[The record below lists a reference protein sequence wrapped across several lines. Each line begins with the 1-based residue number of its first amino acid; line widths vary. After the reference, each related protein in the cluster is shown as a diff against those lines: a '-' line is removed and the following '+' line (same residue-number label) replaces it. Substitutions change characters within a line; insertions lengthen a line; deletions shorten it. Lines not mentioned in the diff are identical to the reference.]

1 MKKKTFPLCYAVVFI
16 LQQDA
21 QQERAEVVEL
31 AKKEERRKYEEFIT
45 QHEVCLC
52 ALRYIVIIDVF

>member
-1 MKKKTFPLCYAVVFI
+1 MFLCYAVVFI

-21 QQERAEVVEL
+21 QQEMVEVVEM

-45 QHEVCLC
+45 QHEVCNCLC
-52 ALRYIVIIDVF
+52 ALRYTVIIHVF

>member
-1 MKKKTFPLCYAVVFI
+1 MKKKIFPLCYAVVFI

-21 QQERAEVVEL
+21 QQERVEVVEM

-52 ALRYIVIIDVF
+52 ALRYTVIIHVF